1 MADPTATVGASK
13 ENSLDVAT
21 RGGPKFMARLEQLA
35 EATDKYEAAF
45 ANLRIG
51 QDAQAALAQAQ
62 QKLAE
67 ADALRTKAAKTLA
80 EAEHKLA
87 DAAANAKAQ
96 AAEADR
102 IVANANVVQRTADK
116 RLKQVEAREQA
127 ATEAIAKAERAEAG
141 ANQVRE
147 DLQGRTDR
155 LLREIANIE
164 GGDHVGAH

>member
-1 MADPTATVGASK
+1 MADPTGTVGASK